1 MGVRSQENATRGTV
15 ASVVYVYESA
25 GPDSVWTI
33 DCARASVGAGE
44 TKKPECTLELTDADF
59 LAMCSGEK
67 DAQKMYFA
75 GELKVGGDIMASQK
89 LTFLQKVEE
98 RHVKLAMDER
108 AAGGGAGA
116 AAAAA
121 GGTKREASAAKLFAG
136 LKPSGTGK
144 IQFLVTDP
152 DGAWFVDLGAGDV
165 KSGTY
170 EGADATFTVSDE
182 GLGELAAGELTPA
195 QLFQMGKLR
204 VDGDMALARD
214 LTWLQPS

>member
-1 MGVRSQENATRGTV
+1 M
-15 ASVVYVYESA
+15 
-25 GPDSVWTI
+25 
-33 DCARASVGAGE
+33 
-44 TKKPECTLELTDADF
+44 TDANF

-67 DAQKMYFA
+67 DAQKMYF
-75 GELKVGGDIMASQK
+75 GGDLKIGGDIMASQK

-136 LKPSGTGK
+136 LKPKGTGK

-170 EGADATFTVSDE
+170 DGADATFTVSDE

-214 LTWLQPS
+214 LTWLKPS